1 MPFYVHFVYIIS
13 YDNTMIIDY
22 LHVLAYLLFFNILIF
37 DLWILMSEH
46 FRRHL
51 SGFTISWLYK
61 VLSVLCYFFMIKNY
75 LSFFSWK
82 FKLFQRIFLSML
94 SFMCF
99 FQKLLQDDNGFTIR
113 AIWTYSSKIENHN
126 LHISYTKK
134 LSLRI
139 EDTAKKTE

>member
-37 DLWILMSEH
+37 DLWILMSEY

-75 LSFFSWK
+75 LFFREISNYFKELFKVCYLLCVSFRNYYRMITDLQLGQSELK
-82 FKLFQRIFLSML
+82 A
-94 SFMCF
+94 
-99 FQKLLQDDNGFTIR
+99 QK
-113 AIWTYSSKIENHN
+113 
-126 LHISYTKK
+126 
-134 LSLRI
+134 
-139 EDTAKKTE
+139 